1 MSKSVPPVPPG
12 YQTIT
17 PYLLIRGASDAIAWY
32 VRCFGAVEIFRLTD
46 PENRVSHAEIRI
58 GTSVLLLA
66 DEHPELGFL
75 SPASRGGTT
84 VSMVIY
90 VDDAD
95 SVFHRAIENGAT
107 ELQPLCD
114 QFYGD
119 RSGTVTDPWGHV
131 WTVATHQEDLTP
143 DEIRS
148 RYQDML

>member
-12 YQTIT
+12 SQTIT
-17 PYLLIRGASDAIAWY
+17 PYLLIRGASDAITWY

-46 PENRVSHAEIRI
+46 SENRVSHAEIRI

-95 SVFHRAIENGAT
+95 SVFYRAIENGAT

-114 QFYGD
+114 QLYGD
-119 RSGTVTDPWGHV
+119 RSGTITDPWGHI
-131 WTVATHQEDLTP
+131 WTVATRQEDLTP

>member
-1 MSKSVPPVPPG
+1 
-12 YQTIT
+12 
-17 PYLLIRGASDAIAWY
+17 
-32 VRCFGAVEIFRLTD
+32 
-46 PENRVSHAEIRI
+46 
-58 GTSVLLLA
+58 LLA

>member
-46 PENRVSHAEIRI
+46 SENRVSHAEIRI

-95 SVFHRAIENGAT
+95 GIFHRAIENGAT